1 MWSDEPD
8 LEVYIKTNDQS
19 NQSHPFDMGLQRQAD
34 DQFLGHIIPNKNG
47 YSSMQD
53 SIATLLNY

>member
-8 LEVYIKTNDQS
+8 LEVYMKTNDQS
-19 NQSHPFDMGLQRQAD
+19 NQSHPFDMGLQRQAN
-34 DQFLGHIIPNKNG
+34 DQFLGHIIPNKKG

-53 SIATLLNY
+53 SIATMLNY